1 MRTCNLSDMSD
12 GLMASTCTLSITHK
26 QTFFLET
33 EYETLALAVTG
44 SLIQNGIEWMITP
57 YCLGGI

>member
-1 MRTCNLSDMSD
+1 MSD
-12 GLMASTCTLSITHK
+12 GLMASACTLSITHK

-44 SLIQNGIEWMITP
+44 SLIQNGIEWMITQ